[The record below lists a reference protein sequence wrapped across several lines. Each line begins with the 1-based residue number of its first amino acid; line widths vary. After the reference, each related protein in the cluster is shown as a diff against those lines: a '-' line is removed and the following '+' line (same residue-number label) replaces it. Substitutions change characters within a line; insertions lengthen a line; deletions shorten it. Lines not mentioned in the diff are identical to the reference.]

1 MSTGEALGRGF
12 NLLYARHFLATL
24 RKKSEEMLRRYP
36 GLFDSGRVRRA
47 RTLREFDD
55 VFTAPLHGFRDTED
69 YWTRSSSKPWL
80 SAIRVPTLVLNA
92 RNDPFLP
99 ASALPAPQDASI
111 AVQCEF
117 PGEGGHAG
125 FVTGPFPGRDDWLPR
140 RLIAFFLTRLGSR

>member
-1 MSTGEALGRGF
+1 MIRICADTLEAAAGEYGRSIEKGRIA
-12 NLLYARHFLATL
+12 NIVVT
-24 RKKSEEMLRRYP
+24 E
-36 GLFDSGRVRRA
+36 GDLFDSGRVRRA